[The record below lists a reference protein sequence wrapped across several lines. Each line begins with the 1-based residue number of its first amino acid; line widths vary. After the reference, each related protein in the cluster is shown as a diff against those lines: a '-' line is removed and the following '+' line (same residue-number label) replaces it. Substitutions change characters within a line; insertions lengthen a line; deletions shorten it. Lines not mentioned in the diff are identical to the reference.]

1 MAKGKLYLIPT
12 PIGDRPV
19 WDVLP
24 ASNRTVIDS
33 IDYFIVEDIRSAR
46 RFLSKAGISRP
57 IDSLRF
63 AELNEHTAPA
73 EVSALFAPLLT
84 GTDAGVLSE
93 AGLPG
98 VADPGADAVALAHIH
113 GIEVVP
119 LVGPSSILLALM
131 ASGLNGQSFA
141 FNGYLPIRQPDR
153 NKAIRHFE
161 ARAQSEHQSQIFIE
175 APYRNL
181 KLYEDFC
188 TACRPQTRLTI
199 AADLLQPDQL
209 IRTRT
214 IGQWRKE
221 QKPDIQN
228 VRPSLFSVDLF
239 PADQKLPKAVA
250 YTLSRTKHGTMP
262 RKPSEQT
269 NSKDHSTTL
278 RRSPAEPKS
287 NKASAVI
294 RSIGVVILMLEYSPS
309 HK

>member
-119 LVGPSSILLALM
+119 LVGPSSILLAPDGPR
-131 ASGLNGQSFA
+131 ASTASRSLSTAICRSGS
-141 FNGYLPIRQPDR
+141 PDR

-221 QKPDIQN
+221 QKPDIQK
-228 VRPSLFSVDLF
+228 RPAIF
-239 PADQKLPKAVA
+239 
-250 YTLSRTKHGTMP
+250 
-262 RKPSEQT
+262 
-269 NSKDHSTTL
+269 
-278 RRSPAEPKS
+278 
-287 NKASAVI
+287 
-294 RSIGVVILMLEYSPS
+294 ILG
-309 HK
+309 